1 METDTAQTRK
11 QVYILGLFLLLLIVA
26 GGALYWLMFR
36 REYLPTKFFK
46 IDQSIPEEA
55 GLELDPVLREP
66 PAPKITDLD
75 PEQSDHN
82 LTQMLQGY
90 LHNYEAESQTLHLL
104 NQFKPSSSYLQE
116 LEVSLDQLVGF
127 YCWPETIEGQ
137 NGQVETKSMKIMLP
151 AGRQEI
157 YMPGEKFVQL
167 ELLEEF
173 VNPERYVIIQLFQPF
188 RLGTDNQVQKL
199 VLVGC

>member
-1 METDTAQTRK
+1 METNTAQTRK
-11 QVYILGLFLLLLIVA
+11 QIYILGLFLLLLVVA
-26 GGALYWLMFR
+26 AGALYWLMFR
-36 REYLPTKFFK
+36 RQYLPTKFFK

-66 PAPKITDLD
+66 PAPKVTDLD
-75 PEQSDHN
+75 PDQSDQN

-90 LHNYEAESQTLHLL
+90 FYSYEAESQAFHIL
-104 NQFKPSSSYLQE
+104 NQLKPSSSYLQQ
-116 LEVSLDQLVGF
+116 LAVNLDRLVGF
-127 YCWPETIEGQ
+127 YCWPDTVEGQ
-137 NGQVETKSMKIMLP
+137 NGPIETKSMKIMFP
-151 AGRQEI
+151 AEGQEI

-188 RLGTDNQVQKL
+188 KLGADNLVQKL